1 MAPPALGVSHD
12 AGHLRGGG
20 GGRRARRPSLVFMDV
35 HLPGAVD
42 GWQAAAHMW
51 AQRRMPIISLTGQAA
66 PHLLSAVQTPA
77 PVVALS
83 KPFTK
88 TALRETLRR
97 ASAAW
102 SDAPRP

>member
-1 MAPPALGVSHD
+1 
-12 AGHLRGGG
+12 
-20 GGRRARRPSLVFMDV
+20 MDV

-66 PHLLSAVQTPA
+66 PHLLSAVQTPP
-77 PVVALS
+77 PVFALA

-88 TALRETLRR
+88 TALREPLRC